1 MPSLAITGNLGS
13 GKSTAL
19 ALFAQLLR
27 VKSQRVVLFSADQEN
42 RRLLDENREV
52 QAQIRSAFGEGCF
65 TQDGMIDRERLF
77 VLITSSQTAKVALEH
92 ILHPRL
98 EALWKPL
105 ADEHRGNARKFFL
118 AEIPLLFEKGLDR
131 FFDAS
136 IVVACSES
144 IRRERLGRERS
155 LPPEKVTAWLAL
167 QQGQDQKIVNG
178 MHLLW
183 NDGSADSL
191 KHQISIF
198 LSNFQ

>member
-52 QAQIRSAFGEGCF
+52 QAQIRSAFG
-65 TQDGMIDRERLF
+65 
-77 VLITSSQTAKVALEH
+77 
-92 ILHPRL
+92 
-98 EALWKPL
+98 